1 MISLTAGAISVRLVT
16 KVVIEGGVAKGV
28 EYRQDG
34 VLKFAKANKEVILSG
49 GAINSSQLLMLSGV
63 GPAEHLTQHGIPV
76 HADLAGVGQNLQD
89 HLEIYIQQECTQP
102 ITLYKWQQPHNMVKI
117 GAQWFLN
124 RTGLCGS
131 AHLEAGAFIRS
142 RAGVSHPDI
151 QYHFLPSQVVDH
163 DRGKIEYEA
172 FQAHVGPMR
181 QVSRGYLELQSNDP
195 AQHPLIEANYLA
207 TQQDIWEMRQCVKLT
222 REIFAQPAFDQFRG
236 RELRPGPATA
246 SDEDID
252 SFIRQYAD
260 SAYQGWITSR
270 AATLKFPKIQGFQ
283 ACFPGFQT
291 LFKVFQE

>member
-1 MISLTAGAISVRLVT
+1 
-16 KVVIEGGVAKGV
+16 
-28 EYRQDG
+28 
-34 VLKFAKANKEVILSG
+34 
-49 GAINSSQLLMLSGV
+49 
-63 GPAEHLTQHGIPV
+63 
-76 HADLAGVGQNLQD
+76 
-89 HLEIYIQQECTQP
+89 
-102 ITLYKWQQPHNMVKI
+102 
-117 GAQWFLN
+117 
-124 RTGLCGS
+124 LCGS

-163 DRGKIEYEA
+163 GRGKIEYEA

-181 QVSRGYLELQSNDP
+181 QLSRGYLELQSNDP
-195 AQHPLIEANYLA
+195 TQHPLIEANYLA

-260 SAYQGWITSR
+260 SAYHPSCTCRMGQDDMAVVDSQAKVYGVDSLRVVDASIMPSVVSGNLNGP
-270 AATLKFPKIQGFQ
+270 TLMLAEKVADIIKGVTALSP
-283 ACFPGFQT
+283 ASDVPVYHPQT
-291 LFKVFQE
+291 LETQR